1 MLPPLKRKSP
11 RLLVAIGSAKPKVL
25 ATSATLCAMQF
36 NQAMIAGVGVTHP
49 PEAWSSDEIERRLEP
64 LYSRLKLPPGR
75 LALMSGIESRRVWAP
90 GTNPSGPSAIS
101 VRRAIAAAGLNPN
114 QIGMLIHASVC
125 RDFLEPA
132 TAAKVHH
139 DAGLPTACWA
149 FDVSNACLGLLNGVV
164 QIASAIQSGLIDAG
178 VVVGTEN
185 SRPLVESTIRSLNED
200 PSLTRKSIKGAFASL
215 TIGSGSCAIVVARRE
230 LAPEAT
236 PVGTVAAHAATAAHR
251 LCVSGTDTAGSE
263 MTPLMETDSE
273 ELMAR
278 GIAAGVANLDQLL
291 GVADW
296 SRDEIDRTVC
306 HQVGVR
312 HRDAMLAAMG
322 LPVDRDVAN
331 FDVNGNTGSVALPLA
346 LAHGIESGQ
355 VVDGNRVALLGIGS
369 GINSVMIATT
379 WGRTPVVSQ

>member
-1 MLPPLKRKSP
+1 MKFDN
-11 RLLVAIGSAKPKVL
+11 VV
-25 ATSATLCAMQF
+25 
-36 NQAMIAGVGVTHP
+36 IAGIGVTDP

-64 LYSRLKLPPGR
+64 LYSRLKLPRGR
-75 LALMSGIESRRVWAP
+75 LALMSGIESRRVWL
-90 GTNPSGPSAIS
+90 TETSPSGPSATS
-101 VRRAIAAAGLNPN
+101 VRRAIEAAGLSHD

-132 TAAKVHH
+132 TASKVHH
-139 DAGLPTACWA
+139 DAGLPPACWA

-164 QIASAIQSGLIDAG
+164 QIASSIAAGLIEAG

-185 SRPLVESTIRSLNED
+185 SRPLVEATIRTLNED
-200 PSLTRKSIKGAFASL
+200 VSLTRKSIKGAFASL
-215 TIGSGSCAIVVARRE
+215 TIGSGSCAIVVARRD

-236 PVGTVAAHAATAAHR
+236 PVGTVAAHAATDAHA
-251 LCVSGTDTAGSE
+251 LCVSGTDTAGAG

-291 GVADW
+291 AAAGW
-296 SRDEIDRTVC
+296 TREQIDRTVC
-306 HQVGVR
+306 HQVGAR
-312 HRDAMLAAMG
+312 HRAAMLAAMG

-331 FDVNGNTGSVALPLA
+331 FDVHGNTGSVALPLA
-346 LAHGIESGQ
+346 LAHGIEIG
-355 VVDGNRVALLGIGS
+355 RVARGCRTALLGIGS

-379 WGRTPVVSQ
+379 WGRTPVVGRDE